1 MQPQREDIRPR
12 PTYWICRA
20 CGRTA
25 TVDRSRLVDF
35 DRLGRR
41 CDCGEPL
48 MLKITK
54 KTYDARREAV
64 LAAIRP
70 VTVADV
76 QAASAELDRVIRIGG
91 GV

>member
-1 MQPQREDIRPR
+1 MQTQPKEDTRPR

-35 DRLGRR
+35 ERLGRR
-41 CDCGEPL
+41 CDCGEL